1 MFMAKLEVLTAP
13 DPILK
18 KKAIAVESVDDSVRK
33 LMDDMLETMYEDRGV
48 GLAANQVG
56 VLKRVLVLDLQND
69 DEEERPE
76 GFYPLYIAN
85 PEITEASDELIEAE
99 EYCLSVPDQGVP
111 VSRHASI
118 KIKYLDYN
126 NKVQILLAIG
136 WLARAIQHE
145 MDHLNGKILIDYL
158 SVLKKNVVLRKLTKL
173 KKMSATTK

>member
-1 MFMAKLEVLTAP
+1 MAKLEVLTAP

-18 KKAIAVESVDDSVRK
+18 KKAKPVELVDNSVRK

-56 VLKRVLVLDLQND
+56 VLQRVLVLDLQND

-85 PEITEASDELIEAE
+85 PEVTEASDEMIEAE
-99 EYCLSVPDQGVP
+99 EYCLSVSDQGVP
-111 VSRHASI
+111 VLRHASI

-126 NKVQILLAIG
+126 NKIKDLFSRG

-158 SVLKKNVVLRKLTKL
+158 SILKKNVVLRRLAKL
-173 KKMSATTK
+173 KKELK